1 MPFSFLKKSKQKEVI
16 DPAIYLKAIDF
27 KGGTLYAE
35 NATNKVYVDIEELGG
50 FFYLKT
56 IIIGDLSVKIKRVG
70 CTLDLQFKKEVIRLD
85 SDDTKVE
92 SNAIKKTPIFYT
104 EIDFELEK
112 EHAEKM
118 KNGKVRSLT
127 YTFKNQT
134 LTFKRN

>member
-1 MPFSFLKKSKQKEVI
+1 MAFSFFKKARQKETI
-16 DPAIYLKAIDF
+16 DPAAYLKVIDF

-35 NATNKVYVDIEELGG
+35 NDSNKVYVDIEELGG
-50 FFYLKT
+50 FYYLKT
-56 IIIGDLSVKIKRVG
+56 TIIGDLSVKIKRVG

-112 EHAEKM
+112 EHANKM
-118 KNGKVRSLT
+118 KNGKVKSLT
-127 YTFKNQT
+127 YTFKDQT
-134 LTFKRN
+134 LTFKR